1 MARKP
6 KKEEHTQTVKENK
19 EVSQKE
25 AVQEEQTQAV
35 KENKEN
41 PSKKEPLMYVGEP
54 VVNERFFL
62 RPGQVFMEIPAYV
75 KDEELRKQFIPVSQV
90 KNKQNQ

>member
-6 KKEEHTQTVKENK
+6 NQNKNNKDNQVQEVQQTSKENTQKEPNNPKKEEI
-19 EVSQKE
+19 
-25 AVQEEQTQAV
+25 
-35 KENKEN
+35 
-41 PSKKEPLMYVGEP
+41 KKEPVMYVGEP

-75 KDEELRKQFIPVSQV
+75 KDEELREKFVPVSQV
-90 KNKQNQ
+90 KDKQNQ